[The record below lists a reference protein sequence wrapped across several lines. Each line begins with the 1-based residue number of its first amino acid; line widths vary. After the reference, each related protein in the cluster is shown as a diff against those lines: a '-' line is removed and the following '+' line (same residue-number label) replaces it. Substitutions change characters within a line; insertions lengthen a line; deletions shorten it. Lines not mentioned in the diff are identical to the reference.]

1 MQKIKGILDRKQQ
14 INNQKICHI
23 VLFLCLAI
31 SLLGS
36 KCQNGRMMA
45 TEHTP
50 ETNEEVNMKNE
61 ENASQQENPQEEQVQ
76 NDANNETTEQKELT
90 WEEKHAELNDKFLRL
105 YAEFD
110 NYRRRT
116 NKERLDL
123 IANANGALLKDI
135 LPVIDDFER
144 AMLNN
149 EKVEDPQVLKEGF
162 ALINNKLRS
171 ILESKGLKLMEV
183 KGTPFD
189 SELHE
194 AIANVP
200 VEDEEMKG
208 KVIDDVEKGYYL
220 NEKVIRY
227 AKVVVGQ

>member
-1 MQKIKGILDRKQQ
+1 
-14 INNQKICHI
+14 
-23 VLFLCLAI
+23 
-31 SLLGS
+31 
-36 KCQNGRMMA
+36 MMA

-50 ETNEEVNMKNE
+50 ETNEDLNMKNE
-61 ENASQQENPQEEQVQ
+61 ENASQQENTQEEQVQ
-76 NDANNETTEQKELT
+76 NDANNETPSEQKELT

-123 IANANGALLKDI
+123 IANANGALLKDL

-162 ALINNKLRS
+162 ALINNKFRS
-171 ILESKGLKLMEV
+171 ILESKGLKLMEA

-200 VEDEEMKG
+200 VEDEDMKG